1 MNLVN
6 IPDEPLTPHFKL
18 YDFLKSQ
25 KAEELGIDN
34 TPPDAIVHA
43 LLLNAERMELVRA
56 ALGNKPIIVSSGYRC
71 PDLNAA
77 IGSRPSSDHVKG
89 LATDFVCP
97 AFGTPAEIC
106 RHLQACDLSFK
117 QLIYERTWVHISWDI
132 VAELAGSPPKRQVL
146 TLLAGGGYGQG
157 VIA

>member
-1 MNLVN
+1 MNKIR
-6 IPDEPLTPHFKL
+6 IPDESLTPHFDL

-25 KAEELGIDN
+25 KAEDLGIDN

-43 LLLNAERMELVRA
+43 LKLNAERMEWVRI
-56 ALGNKPIIVSSGYRC
+56 ALDNKPIIVSSGYRC

-77 IGSRPSSDHVKG
+77 IGSKPSSDHVKG

-106 RHLQACDLSFK
+106 RHLQTCDLAFK

-132 VAELAGSPPKRQVL
+132 VAELSGAAPKRQVL
-146 TLLAGGGYGQG
+146 TLLAGGGYGAG